1 MLLCPWNCPGKKIGV
16 GCHFL
21 PQRIFP
27 TQESN
32 LSILHCR
39 QILYQLSHKGSP
51 FNVREAEFIMFFQPK
66 DLNLYLKNQ
75 SIQGSCSIICIKAMA
90 LRASV
95 YYPSCGLPRW
105 LNGKWPPANVGDMGS
120 IPGWG
125 RSLAERNGYPLQ
137 YSCLENSMDRGA

>member
-1 MLLCPWNCPGKKIGV
+1 MVVLPENWGLTLGRESRSVLSDSLRPHGLFSPWNSLVQNTRV
-16 GCHFL
+16 GSLFL

-27 TQESN
+27 TQGLN
-32 LSILHCR
+32 PGLSHCR

-105 LNGKWPPANVGDMGS
+105 LNGK
-120 IPGWG
+120 
-125 RSLAERNGYPLQ
+125 
-137 YSCLENSMDRGA
+137 